1 MTSKEFYSTLP
12 LLFVGLAAATS
23 LVSFRYNYPE
33 GLKKL
38 SLFWVFNFFVDLT
51 GHITS
56 HLGIKNHWLYNIYF
70 WIMYLTLAYLYDQQI
85 KNRSVHLSIKWFYIA
100 FPLLVIVDAVT
111 AGIRDLQSLVIV
123 TGDIFMIFL
132 AVCYFRQLYL
142 SEENEKITRD
152 PWFWFSFGFI
162 IHFGGTVSFLGMLNY
177 LWSNYKEFT
186 SFYYLYFSNSFTILL
201 NILIIFGFLC
211 IRNSQKLR

>member
-1 MTSKEFYSTLP
+1 MTSRDFYSTVP
-12 LLFVGLAAATS
+12 LFFVGLAAVTS
-23 LVSFRYNYPE
+23 LISFRDKYPD

-38 SLFWVFNFFVDLT
+38 SLFWVFNFCVDLA
-51 GHITS
+51 GHVTK
-56 HLGIKNHWLYNIYF
+56 HMGIKNHWLYNIYF

-85 KNRSVHLSIKWFYIA
+85 KNKYVHHSIRWFLML
-100 FPLLVIVDAVT
+100 FPLLIVADSIIFGVK
-111 AGIRDLQSLVIV
+111 DLQSVVIV
-123 TGDIFMIFL
+123 SGDIFMIFL
-132 AVCYFRQLYL
+132 AACYFRQLYL

-177 LWSNYKEFT
+177 LWRNYKEFT
-186 SFYYLYFSNSFTILL
+186 NFYYLYFSNSFTILL

-211 IRNSQKLR
+211 IRNSQRSR